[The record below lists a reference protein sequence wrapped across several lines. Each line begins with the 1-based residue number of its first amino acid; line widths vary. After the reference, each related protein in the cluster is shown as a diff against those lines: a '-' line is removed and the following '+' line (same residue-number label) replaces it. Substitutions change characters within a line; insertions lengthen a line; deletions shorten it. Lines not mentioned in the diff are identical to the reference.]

1 MSQNLILQI
10 DPPQS
15 GTVNM
20 ATDRQILD
28 AVDAGLSGPVLRFYQ
43 WSEPTISLGYF
54 QKEKDIELLDEHL
67 RGLPVVRRITG
78 GGAILHDK
86 ELTYSLTVP
95 LRSNEPVNELYRLV
109 HDIFIGLL
117 KEKGIPASYRGFS
130 DKGNSQ
136 RGPFFCFARHHELDI
151 VTPEGKLLGSAQR
164 RAKRAVL
171 QHGSLILEKTWPQQP
186 GTATG
191 RDFDCQWFAGQA
203 AGQIEVAL
211 ADSHRM

>member
-1 MSQNLILQI
+1 MKTKLTIQT
-10 DPPQS
+10 DRPQT
-15 GTVNM
+15 GKINM
-20 ATDRQILD
+20 AVDRQILD
-28 AVDAGLSGPVLRFYQ
+28 MVETGTSGPILRFYQ

-54 QKEKDIELLDEHL
+54 QKESDIAQLPALLQELPWVK
-67 RGLPVVRRITG
+67 RMTG
-78 GGAILHDK
+78 GGAILHDR

-95 LRSNEPVNELYRLV
+95 LHSNQPVNDLYRLV
-109 HDIFIGLL
+109 HDIFIQLL
-117 KEKGIPASYRGFS
+117 REKGIEAQYRGFS

-164 RAKRAVL
+164 RSKNAAL

-191 RDFDCQWFAGQA
+191 ADFDINWFMQKAGEKIEA
-203 AGQIEVAL
+203 ALGYT
-211 ADSHRM
+211 